1 MSSQSDEKSAD
12 SIRFR
17 LLTEATESKD
27 ANPSYNPTLFQAMRK
42 EISTR
47 RQRYVEGRV
56 KLVEVR
62 TKEAI
67 HMVNVAIEV
76 RNGTARFMVAVRANN
91 IQQAS
96 SIVQTRYPAT
106 VAAVKSP
113 IDPED
118 FLVEERAA

>member
-1 MSSQSDEKSAD
+1 
-12 SIRFR
+12 
-17 LLTEATESKD
+17 
-27 ANPSYNPTLFQAMRK
+27 MRK

-47 RQRYVEGRV
+47 RQRYIEGRV

-76 RNGTARFMVAVRANN
+76 RNGTARFMVAVKANN

-96 SIVQTRYPAT
+96 SIVQTRYPAM

-113 IDPED
+113 IDPEG